1 MAAAGVSGSTSRRP
15 GAAGRVFWVSDDGTS
30 ADAWPQAAIDY
41 LDSATLFRRIHEDH
55 GRGQERPAAC
65 VLEGVL
71 DHLPDPAAALAWAY
85 RVLPLGGVL
94 AVSVKDVRQASQA
107 RLASLRA
114 GDATLA
120 SLFPGET
127 LPALLFRSGFEAPR
141 LRSKNGDL
149 VVTAR
154 RSALA
159 PPLQRTQRLSVI
171 MPVYNEV
178 ATFQATIDAL
188 LAKTIPGIEIE
199 VILVESNSTDGTREK
214 ALDYA
219 CHPRVHLILEERPQ
233 GKGHAVR
240 AGLALASGDFVLI
253 QDADM
258 EYDLDDYGRLLEPLR
273 AGEVGFVLGMRTS
286 PEGSRGLRD
295 FGQMGLTSRI
305 MNLGHVLFLILF
317 NTVYGQRLQDP
328 FTMYKVIRRDCLHG
342 LTFECDRFDFD
353 WELTAKLVRA
363 GYLPREI
370 PVAYRSRS
378 FKEGKK
384 VSFFKDP
391 LTWVRACFKYRFVD
405 LYPER
410 SPAADDDH
418 GDGST
423 PGLSG
428 TPLSSVSEKGN
439 VELPVDATYPAEVG
453 IRAE

>member
-1 MAAAGVSGSTSRRP
+1 MVT
-15 GAAGRVFWVSDDGTS
+15 
-30 ADAWPQAAIDY
+30 
-41 LDSATLFRRIHEDH
+41 
-55 GRGQERPAAC
+55 
-65 VLEGVL
+65 
-71 DHLPDPAAALAWAY
+71 
-85 RVLPLGGVL
+85 
-94 AVSVKDVRQASQA
+94 
-107 RLASLRA
+107 
-114 GDATLA
+114 
-120 SLFPGET
+120 
-127 LPALLFRSGFEAPR
+127 APR
-141 LRSKNGDL
+141 SP
-149 VVTAR
+149 
-154 RSALA
+154 LA
-159 PPLQRTQRLSVI
+159 TPLQRTQRLSVI

-178 ATFQATIDAL
+178 ATFKAVIDAL

-214 ALDYA
+214 VLDYA

-240 AGLALASGDFVLI
+240 AGLAAASGDFVLI

-258 EYDLDDYGRLLEPLR
+258 EYDLDDYERLLEPLR
-273 AGEVGFVLGMRTS
+273 TGEVGFVLGRRTS

-295 FGQMGLTSRI
+295 FGQTGLTSRI
-305 MNLGHVLFLILF
+305 MNLGHVLFLALF

-353 WELTAKLVRA
+353 WELTAKLIRA
-363 GYLPREI
+363 GYVPREI
-370 PVAYRSRS
+370 PVTYRSRS

-391 LTWVRACFKYRFVD
+391 LTWVRACLKYRFAD

-410 SPAADDDH
+410 PPAADDDD

-423 PGLSG
+423 PGVSG
-428 TPLSSVSEKGN
+428 TPLSPLSEERN

-453 IRAE
+453 IRTE